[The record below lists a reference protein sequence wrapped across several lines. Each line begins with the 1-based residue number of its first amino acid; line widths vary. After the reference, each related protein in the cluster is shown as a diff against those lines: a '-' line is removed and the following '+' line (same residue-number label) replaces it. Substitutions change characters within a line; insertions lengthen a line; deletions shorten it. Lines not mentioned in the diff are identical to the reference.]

1 MVHWTLLPEQLI
13 YENSQG
19 QNEIPAIH
27 ETVVDGV
34 HMLVE
39 QTGAGI
45 KVVRLLSPDPSHYL
59 DSRFQPGNLL
69 YGISIQPKG

>member
-1 MVHWTLLPEQLI
+1 MVHWTLLPEELI
-13 YENSQG
+13 YADPKALSEM
-19 QNEIPAIH
+19 PAIH

-39 QTGAGI
+39 QTGAGV

-59 DSRFQPGNLL
+59 DSRFQPGNVL
-69 YGISIQPKG
+69 YGISTQQKG

>member
-1 MVHWTLLPEQLI
+1 MVHWTLLPEELI
-13 YENSQG
+13 YADPKTQSEM
-19 QNEIPAIH
+19 PAIH

-39 QTGAGI
+39 QTGAGV

-59 DSRFQPGNLL
+59 DTRFQPGNVL
-69 YGISIQPKG
+69 YGISTQRKG